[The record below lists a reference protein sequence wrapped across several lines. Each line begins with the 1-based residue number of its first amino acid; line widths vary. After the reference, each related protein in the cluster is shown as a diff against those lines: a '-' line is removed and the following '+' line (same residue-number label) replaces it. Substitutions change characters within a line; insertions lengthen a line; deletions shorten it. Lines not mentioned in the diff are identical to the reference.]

1 MSLPTVPQAVSVAI
15 AAFAGA
21 ALPYLVAHGAGLYA
35 DWRGVLGG
43 AALAGAIAIV
53 HLYQTN
59 PSAPPTV
66 LAIANGVAVDPVT
79 AAADKLVG
87 K

>member
-1 MSLPTVPQAVSVAI
+1 MKLPTLPQAGSVAI
-15 AAFAGA
+15 ATFAGA

-43 AALAGAIAIV
+43 AVLVGVVALV
-53 HLYQTN
+53 HLYSPS

-66 LAIANGVAVDPVT
+66 LAIVAPTDPVT